1 MQARFNSL
9 EPAKRVRSEHGIC
22 HALFPSPVAISSPP
36 DSGCSR
42 SLGPGVKM
50 QQSGAPAD
58 LQRKLSKNRNKCVI
72 SPEGITSE
80 GFNDTVKPFTG
91 ISSS

>member
-1 MQARFNSL
+1 MQALFNSL
-9 EPAKRVRSEHGIC
+9 EPVKRVRSEHGIC
-22 HALFPSPVAISSPP
+22 HSLFPSPRAISSPP
-36 DSGCSR
+36 DSGCSL

-50 QQSGAPAD
+50 RQSDAPAD
-58 LQRKLSKNRNKCVI
+58 LQRKHNKNRNKCVI

-80 GFNDTVKPFTG
+80 GFNDTVKPFTD